1 MASAAALPPL
11 ALAVGVGVAG
21 LRALS
26 RELDLLA
33 LGDETAFSL
42 GMRPGRYRLAF
53 LMLACLMAGGA
64 IAVMGLV
71 GFVGL
76 LVPHMARLLTGSEGR
91 RLLPLSGVLGAAFLT
106 LCDLAARTL
115 FAPYE
120 LPVGILL
127 SALGA
132 PFFLGLLIRRR
143 GA

>member
-1 MASAAALPPL
+1 MR
-11 ALAVGVGVAG
+11 VIW
-21 LRALS
+21 
-26 RELDLLA
+26 DIFI
-33 LGDETAFSL
+33 GDVRNLFRNVIA
-42 GMRPGRYRLAF
+42 
-53 LMLACLMAGGA
+53 A